1 MKIPATTWIPNAV
14 LALTLAAP
22 LAHAVEFNQVQSQQS
37 SISFSY
43 QQMGVSMDG
52 RFRKFTGQLA
62 FDPAQPAKARA
73 AIDIDLA
80 SIDTG
85 AAESDEEVAGKS
97 WFHIANFPKAT
108 FASTAVKAIGGNRY
122 EVSGRLSIKGR
133 SKDIVV
139 PATFTQQGNN
149 GVFAGSF
156 TIRRGDFAI
165 GEGPWAKFDIVANDV
180 QVKFRIAA
188 TAAK

>member
-1 MKIPATTWIPNAV
+1 MNSFILKSILI
-14 LALTLAAP
+14 LTLATP
-22 LAHAVEFNQVQSQQS
+22 LAHAIEFNQVQSQQS
-37 SISFSY
+37 SIGFSY

-52 RFRKFTGQLA
+52 RFRKFSGQLA
-62 FDPAQPAKARA
+62 FDPAQPAKAKA
-73 AIDIDLA
+73 TLDIDLA

-85 AAESDEEVAGKS
+85 AAESDEEVGGKS

-108 FASTAVKAIGGNRY
+108 FASTAVKPLGGNRY
-122 EVSGRLSIKGR
+122 ELSGRLSIKGK

-139 PATFTQQGNN
+139 PATFTQQGNS
-149 GVFAGSF
+149 GVFTGGF

-180 QVKFRIAA
+180 QVKFRITA

>member
-1 MKIPATTWIPNAV
+1 MKKFILT
-14 LALTLAAP
+14 LALAAP

-37 SISFSY
+37 SIGFSY

-52 RFRKFTGQLA
+52 RFRKFSGQLA
-62 FDPAQPAKARA
+62 FDPAQPAKAKA
-73 AIDIDLA
+73 ALEIDLA

-85 AAESDEEVAGKS
+85 ATESDEEVAGRS
-97 WFHIANFPKAT
+97 WFHLASFPRAH
-108 FASTAVKAIGGNRY
+108 FVSSGVKALGGNRY
-122 EVSGRLSIKGR
+122 EVSGRLTIKGR

-139 PATFTQQGNN
+139 PATFTQQGNG
-149 GVFAGSF
+149 GVFAGGF

-188 TAAK
+188 TAVK

>member
-1 MKIPATTWIPNAV
+1 MKKFI
-14 LALTLAAP
+14 LALALAAP
-22 LAHAVEFNQVQSQQS
+22 LAHAIEFNQVQSQQS
-37 SISFSY
+37 SIGFSF

-52 RFRKFTGQLA
+52 RFRKFNGQLA
-62 FDPAQPAKARA
+62 FDPAQPAKAKVA
-73 AIDIDLA
+73 FDIDLA

-97 WFHIANFPKAT
+97 WFHIVSFPKAN
-108 FASTAVKAIGGNRY
+108 FVSSGVKALGSNRY

-139 PATFTQQGNN
+139 PATFTQQGNG
-149 GVFAGSF
+149 GVFAGGF
-156 TIRRGDFAI
+156 TLRRADFAI

>member
-1 MKIPATTWIPNAV
+1 MKKFISI
-14 LALTLAAP
+14 LTLALP
-22 LAHAVEFNQVQSQQS
+22 LAAPAHAIEFNQVQSQQS
-37 SISFSY
+37 SVAFSY

-52 RFRKFTGQLA
+52 KFRKFSGQLA

-73 AIDIDLA
+73 ALEIDLA

-85 AAESDEEVAGKS
+85 AVESDDEVAGKS
-97 WFHIANFPKAT
+97 WFHIASFPKAN
-108 FASTAVKAIGGNRY
+108 FVSSAVKAVGGNRY
-122 EVSGRLSIKGR
+122 EVSGRLTIKGR

-156 TIRRGDFAI
+156 TVRRADFAI
-165 GEGPWAKFDIVANDV
+165 GEGAWAKFDIVANDV
-180 QVKFRIAA
+180 QVKFRIVA

>member
-1 MKIPATTWIPNAV
+1 MKKLRTLQSLYLS
-14 LALTLAAP
+14 LALSAP
-22 LAHAVEFNQVQSQQS
+22 LSHAVEFNQVQSHQS
-37 SISFSY
+37 SIRFSY

-52 RFRKFTGQLA
+52 KFKKFSSQLA
-62 FDPAQPAKARA
+62 FDPAQPAKAKA
-73 AIDIDLA
+73 AFDIDLA

-97 WFHIANFPKAT
+97 WFNTSRFPKAS
-108 FASTAVKAIGGNRY
+108 FASSGVKALGSNRY
-122 EVSGRLSIKGR
+122 EVSGRLTIKGR

-139 PATFTQQGNN
+139 PATFTQQGNS

-156 TIRRGDFAI
+156 TVRRADFAI

-180 QVKFRIAA
+180 NVTFRIAA
-188 TAAK
+188 NAVK

>member
-1 MKIPATTWIPNAV
+1 MKKFILI
-14 LALTLAAP
+14 LALAAPLAAP
-22 LAHAVEFNQVQSQQS
+22 LAHAIEFNQVQSQQS
-37 SISFSY
+37 SVGFSY

-52 RFRKFTGQLA
+52 RFRKFSGQLA
-62 FDPAQPAKARA
+62 FDPVQPSRARA
-73 AIDIDLA
+73 ALEIDLA

-97 WFHIANFPKAT
+97 WFHIASFPKAS
-108 FASTAVKAIGGNRY
+108 FVSSAVKALGGNRY
-122 EVSGRLSIKGR
+122 EVSGRLTIKGR

-139 PATFTQQGNN
+139 PATFTQQGNS
-149 GVFAGSF
+149 GVFAGGF
-156 TIRRGDFAI
+156 TVKRADFAI

>member
-1 MKIPATTWIPNAV
+1 MKKFISTLAT
-14 LALTLAAP
+14 ALTLALSAQS
-22 LAHAVEFNQVQSQQS
+22 AHAVEFNQVQSQQS
-37 SISFSY
+37 SIAFSY

-52 RFRKFTGQLA
+52 KFKKFSSQRA

-73 AIDIDLA
+73 ALEIDLA

-85 AAESDEEVAGKS
+85 ASDADEEVAGKS
-97 WFHIANFPKAT
+97 WFHIASFPKAT
-108 FASTAVKAIGGNRY
+108 FVSSGVKALGGNRY
-122 EVSGRLSIKGR
+122 EVSGRLTIKGR

-139 PATFTQQGNN
+139 PTTFTQQGNS
-149 GVFAGSF
+149 GVFAGGF
-156 TIRRGDFAI
+156 TVRRADFAI
-165 GEGPWAKFDIVANDV
+165 GEGAWAKFDIVANDV

>member
-1 MKIPATTWIPNAV
+1 MKNIAQT
-14 LALTLAAP
+14 LALGWTLAAAAP
-22 LAHAVEFNQVQSQQS
+22 LPYAAEFNQVQSQQS
-37 SISFSY
+37 SIGFSY

-52 RFRKFTGQLA
+52 RFRKFSSRIA
-62 FDPAQPAKARA
+62 FDPVQPAKAQA
-73 AIDIDLA
+73 AFDIDLA

-97 WFHIANFPKAT
+97 WFNTAGFPKAN
-108 FASTAVKAIGGNRY
+108 FVSSAVKPVGGNRY
-122 EVSGRLSIKGR
+122 EVSGRLTIKGR

-149 GVFAGSF
+149 GVFAGGF
-156 TIRRGDFAI
+156 TVRRADFAI
-165 GEGPWAKFDIVANDV
+165 GEGAWAKFDIVANDV

>member
-1 MKIPATTWIPNAV
+1 MKKFIPTLLT
-14 LALTLAAP
+14 ALTLGAP

-37 SISFSY
+37 SIGFSY

-52 RFRKFTGQLA
+52 KFRKFSSQLA
-62 FDPAQPAKARA
+62 FDPAQPAKAHA
-73 AIDIDLA
+73 TLDIDLA

-85 AAESDEEVAGKS
+85 AAESDQEVAGRS
-97 WFHIANFPKAT
+97 WFHIASFPKAQ
-108 FASTAVKAIGGNRY
+108 FSSSSVKALGGNRY
-122 EVSGRLSIKGR
+122 EISGRLTIKGR

-139 PATFTQQGNN
+139 PATFTQQGNS
-149 GVFAGSF
+149 GVFAGGF
-156 TIRRGDFAI
+156 TVKRADFAI

-180 QVKFRIAA
+180 QVKFRITA